1 MKKKTN
7 SKKIAIIGGAALLTG
22 IAAYVMIK
30 KRKQR
35 DYNDGLKKLQAYND
49 GLKKLQDS
57 PIPNNGQIINTMPIG
72 NAKYPLKV
80 GSKGEN
86 VRVLQAYLNK
96 AYNAGLKE
104 NGSFESGT
112 LSAVKKY
119 LKGVENVPESLFNLI
134 AMDPKKFNVKK
145 TVTKDTNQKSILS
158 SMNSYNPIVA
168 PVSKLWNYLT
178 KPI

>member
-7 SKKIAIIGGAALLTG
+7 SKKTAIIGGAALLTV
-22 IAAYVMIK
+22 IAAYVVMK

-35 DYNDGLKKLQAYND
+35 AYND

-104 NGSFESGT
+104 DGSFGSGT

-119 LKGVENVPESLFNLI
+119 LKGVDNVPESLYNLI
-134 AMDPKKFNVKK
+134 AMDAKKFTVKK
-145 TVTKDTNQKSILS
+145 TVDNKKSVVDITKKALS
-158 SMNSYNPIVA
+158 DANPLNNLA
-168 PVSKLWNYLT
+168 KWWNMANE
-178 KPI
+178 KKF